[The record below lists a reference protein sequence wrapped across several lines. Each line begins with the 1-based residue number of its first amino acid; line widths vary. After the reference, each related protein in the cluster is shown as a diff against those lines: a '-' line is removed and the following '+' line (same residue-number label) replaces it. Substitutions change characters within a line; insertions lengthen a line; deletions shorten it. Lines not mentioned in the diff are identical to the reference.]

1 MRPEEIE
8 VGADYR
14 CRLQRG
20 VVQVRVTSTA
30 GPGGWIVTDAETGQ
44 EEHVRRHEQFRESW
58 KPPVITES
66 KNDGAESAG
75 KETTMSKRNSTKKA
89 IKTPK
94 AEKNKKLPKKAPSKP
109 TPKPKP
115 VSGEQSKQM
124 SALDAAAAILRR
136 AKKPMRSKELI
147 AAMAEQ
153 GLWTS
158 PHGKTP
164 DATLN
169 AAIIREIAAK
179 GGQARFRKVDRAQ
192 FAFNAT
198 EAPK

>member
-20 VVQVRVTSTA
+20 VVRVRVTGKA
-30 GPGGWIVTDAETGQ
+30 ERDGWMVTDVETGQ
-44 EEHVRRHEQFRESW
+44 NEHVRRHEQFRDRW

-66 KNDGAESAG
+66 KNEGAECAG
-75 KETTMSKRNSTKKA
+75 KETTMSKKNSTKRA
-89 IKTPK
+89 TSTPK
-94 AEKNKKLPKKAPSKP
+94 AKKGAKQPKRNGVKM
-109 TPKPKP
+109 THNPKP
-115 VSGEQSKQM
+115 VSGDKPKRM
-124 SALDAAAAILRR
+124 SALDAAAAILR
-136 AKKPMRSKELI
+136 KSKQPMRSKELI
-147 AAMAEQ
+147 TAMATQ

-158 PHGKTP
+158 PNGKTP

-179 GGQARFRKVDRAQ
+179 GKDARFRKVDRGQ

-198 EAPK
+198 ESAK